1 MGRGDEPMSARN
13 GPRSAR
19 NRASREPRP
28 ERGESEPEDDE
39 NFLFHLYRGSELLQ
53 DGREHE
59 AKEELE
65 QALLRK
71 PGDQKGQDLLAAVYF
86 RVGHF
91 ARAIAIY
98 EQLQESS
105 PRDPALQLN
114 LALCHLKSDAPEQAR
129 AQLLALVAESP
140 DHLRAWGYLGLCH
153 ERLGELGEAQAAFEK
168 SGHGHLARRV
178 MEQLAARKGATHG
191 APTAPPAPAPAEGT
205 RPAPGGLHDLAAA
218 AEAAEADQL
227 DAAGA
232 APAAPWQHASSPLE
246 PGPELTEAPDA
257 PPPATPRSTPTST
270 RAHAILTHPPSTRDG
285 PPPPPALPRP
295 APPPPSVR
303 APRARD
309 SAPPSVLPPVA
320 PPSRRAIPAA
330 PPTPE
335 PPTRRKTL
343 IVGPPPPGA
352 ATAGAELAPVSLR
365 LPSSQRLPTIE
376 EPALSWS
383 AGRLVSTPPGA
394 VPAPSVFPPPSAA
407 HFARAAALVAPGDG
421 AVSLHASGVVVARPT
436 VAVPFATRLES
447 IRAMSGA
454 LDSKILERK
463 QRGASLGE
471 TFGGLGSPLV
481 ELVGEGH
488 LVVGPKPG
496 HTLWSFTLDGAPCSV
511 REDRV
516 LGFQLSLAYENE
528 RVALGSAELGVVRF
542 AGAGALVLETSSA
555 LVTLAVTPASAIVVR
570 REVVVGW
577 LGVLDITPVLPAD
590 APGAHHGLV
599 RFQGEGSVFV
609 SGL

>member
-1 MGRGDEPMSARN
+1 MSGHGDEPSDARN

-19 NRASREPRP
+19 SRPPR
-28 ERGESEPEDDE
+28 ELRVDDEAQDDE

-65 QALLRK
+65 KALLQK

-98 EQLQESS
+98 EQLQATS
-105 PRDPALQLN
+105 PNDPALQLN
-114 LALCHLKSDAPEQAR
+114 LALCYLKADKPELAR
-129 AQLLALVAESP
+129 GQLQSLLAASP
-140 DHLRAWGYLGLCH
+140 EHLRAWGYLGLCH
-153 ERLGELGEAQAAFEK
+153 ERLGELPEAQAAFEK

-178 MEQLAARKGATHG
+178 MERLAERVVAPAPPPTSASGETLPPPSGFREFVELTDRRPPAKEPSAEPPPSDALRRAVESARFY
-191 APTAPPAPAPAEGT
+191 PPVPSPPAP
-205 RPAPGGLHDLAAA
+205 LH
-218 AEAAEADQL
+218 
-227 DAAGA
+227 
-232 APAAPWQHASSPLE
+232 
-246 PGPELTEAPDA
+246 
-257 PPPATPRSTPTST
+257 
-270 RAHAILTHPPSTRDG
+270 THPPSTREG
-285 PPPPPALPRP
+285 PPPSPARPLAAASSVSGFVLDATHEPTPRSLEQRSPPEPPPA
-295 APPPPSVR
+295 
-303 APRARD
+303 
-309 SAPPSVLPPVA
+309 
-320 PPSRRAIPAA
+320 
-330 PPTPE
+330 PTPE

-343 IVGPPPPGA
+343 IVGPPPP
-352 ATAGAELAPVSLR
+352 TSSAEPLVPGSLR
-365 LPSSQRLPTIE
+365 RPPSQRVPALD

-394 VPAPSVFPPPSAA
+394 AHAPSVFPPPSAA
-407 HFARAAALVAPGDG
+407 HFTKAAALITPGDS
-421 AVSLHASGVVVARPT
+421 ALTLHASGVVIARPSAT
-436 VAVPFATRLES
+436 TPFATRLES

-463 QRGASLGE
+463 QRGVACGE

-481 ELVGEGH
+481 ELLGEGH

-496 HTLWSFTLDGAPCSV
+496 HTLWTFTLDGAPCTA

-516 LGFQLSLAYENE
+516 LGFQLSLLYDNE
-528 RVALGSAELGVVRF
+528 RLALGATELRVVRF
-542 AGAGALVLETSSA
+542 VGVGALVLETSSA
-555 LVTLAVTPASAIVVR
+555 LVTLAVTPASPIVVR

-599 RFQGEGSVFV
+599 RFQGEGSVLA